1 MPDAKYGYQTRTEQ
15 VDANTVVRVYG
26 RNDSGEVVAREV
38 FYTDPK
44 TGQTTVTTEFYH
56 RREGNGFLGGNR
68 WDHTSND
75 RIAVAT
81 YDSNGHLVGGTITEY
96 TASGTPVTRT
106 YDAANFEAALSQT
119 DPEYALPREITPVQV
134 HPDGTPSENPGL
146 QPDPS
151 NPPSET
157 STVDVTRPDGT
168 KATVQTNIY
177 DNPDGTKTTEVITV
191 EQDGSAQAVRTNTKD
206 GITTIETTQ
215 DNGKGYRQT
224 TIVQKNANGD
234 IISEQTSIAENGKT
248 VSTTIVTRNSDGTK
262 TVQTTEDRGHGIAT
276 TKTIYNVDGTI
287 KETVRVVEVVDPTT
301 GKIER
306 RTYYD
311 NETLIETINPDG
323 TVEKSE
329 TKQSLSAFS
338 AGYTTK
344 GNNTL
349 ASNLCFVSDHMQS
362 IKSQIGV
369 HNDLQY
375 TKGSD
380 NEASVVGAM
389 YGAANYFGSVT
400 NRLYDNLSS
409 EADAIYGIANLIYQ
423 MDQCEALLAEDKLSA
438 GMSGLYNS
446 TNPGMADQL
455 DRLKAASDALRLS
468 MSQEALNAGGRYDE
482 LANTLTKALS
492 PGTSGKISVDAL
504 KAAVSAITPTLD
516 AEIDR
521 AKALSQGVDEFMSG
535 IGAGSLLQGGVWD
548 DVATNLSTYKDMLKV
563 SQQAAEFLQDAMKT
577 AMGIIIDYMGDY
589 DSLDDS
595 ELEAKEQALKE
606 AESAYNAADA
616 AYKAAVACVPR
627 AAEKATDGTIIT
639 PAVTCPDVGA
649 AKAALDN
656 AKTVFDELTKLVE
669 KLRGLADVLKAA
681 QDIILDA
688 VNQIKAAYADPV
700 SFVQNN
706 GSFNL
711 SVDLSAYGLDPG
723 TDYKKI
729 FDDFYEKV
737 KAETQGQTPPATE
750 GTTGQSEATT
760 GQSEATTGEEEDPSC
775 PCWPAL
781 HCGHISWE
789 SRCRGRR
796 FRV

>member
-1 MPDAKYGYQTRTEQ
+1 
-15 VDANTVVRVYG
+15 
-26 RNDSGEVVAREV
+26 
-38 FYTDPK
+38 
-44 TGQTTVTTEFYH
+44 
-56 RREGNGFLGGNR
+56 
-68 WDHTSND
+68 
-75 RIAVAT
+75 
-81 YDSNGHLVGGTITEY
+81 
-96 TASGTPVTRT
+96 
-106 YDAANFEAALSQT
+106 
-119 DPEYALPREITPVQV
+119 
-134 HPDGTPSENPGL
+134 
-146 QPDPS
+146 
-151 NPPSET
+151 
-157 STVDVTRPDGT
+157 
-168 KATVQTNIY
+168 
-177 DNPDGTKTTEVITV
+177 
-191 EQDGSAQAVRTNTKD
+191 
-206 GITTIETTQ
+206 
-215 DNGKGYRQT
+215 
-224 TIVQKNANGD
+224 
-234 IISEQTSIAENGKT
+234 
-248 VSTTIVTRNSDGTK
+248 
-262 TVQTTEDRGHGIAT
+262 
-276 TKTIYNVDGTI
+276 
-287 KETVRVVEVVDPTT
+287 
-301 GKIER
+301 
-306 RTYYD
+306 
-311 NETLIETINPDG
+311 
-323 TVEKSE
+323 
-329 TKQSLSAFS
+329 
-338 AGYTTK
+338 
-344 GNNTL
+344 
-349 ASNLCFVSDHMQS
+349 
-362 IKSQIGV
+362 
-369 HNDLQY
+369 
-375 TKGSD
+375 
-380 NEASVVGAM
+380 
-389 YGAANYFGSVT
+389 
-400 NRLYDNLSS
+400 
-409 EADAIYGIANLIYQ
+409 

-438 GMSGLYNS
+438 GMSGLYNAS
-446 TNPGMADQL
+446 NPGMADQL

-760 GQSEATTGEEEDPSC
+760 GQSEATTGEEEDPEEEGPGHWGGPTGEPDPEKTEPKTEATEPPSTTE
-775 PCWPAL
+775 PDTESTEPPSTTEPDTTSTEPETTSTEPETVPQTEPPTTKPGKKKPGKGGGGSSKKPKDPVDETPTLPVENPTEELPIETEPIIEEPSIDEYEEPIIEEPTIDEYNIDIDIPTEPEPTKKNNGIKTMGIAAGIGLAVGASAL
-781 HCGHISWE
+781 GAHTIIK
-789 SRCRGRR
+789 SREDDDEDADYGYEK
-796 FRV
+796 